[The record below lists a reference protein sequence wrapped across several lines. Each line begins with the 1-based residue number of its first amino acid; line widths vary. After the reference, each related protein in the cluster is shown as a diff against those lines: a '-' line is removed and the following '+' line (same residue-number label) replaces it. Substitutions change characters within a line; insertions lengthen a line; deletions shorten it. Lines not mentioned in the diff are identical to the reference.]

1 MDKQF
6 KNYYQNALSDLNL
19 SDDNETMSKALG
31 LDTNRMKD
39 LAQSFKSYVE
49 GLNEGN
55 HKRASVWAGALYH
68 CDPQSLMEVYALG
81 AILGAFEYD
90 QEFKPDKNNHM
101 KNMLIKASASAM
113 SEAVEYAINKGD
125 YDKAIE
131 FAKDFSELIKEEL

>member
-6 KNYYQNALSDLNL
+6 KNYYQNALSGLNL

-90 QEFKPDKNNHM
+90 QEFKPDKNNYM